1 MNKPMDPIQ
10 LRQQLRRRSAGR
22 VAEEVVTTKE
32 DVAAKAKKKTK
43 AYGERR
49 YWEAR
54 YDDEDVTTDYDWL
67 CDWDALAPV
76 FERNVGGPGASVL
89 HTGCGNSPLGFEL
102 ARAGYCDRCVNVDY
116 SAAVVDRMEAAY
128 PSVERGPAPTSER
141 SRSNRRRIFER
152 RDAISIASSGR
163 VVGARSSRTLRRWD
177 QGDCTDMDYED
188 ELFDVVVDKGTLD
201 AMACHDDEKIALRRG
216 RRYVSECFRVLAP
229 GGVLLVASFGQPE
242 TRLKYFEG
250 HDTAEPCDGADLEP
264 TPTAQCNYELL
275 KSFAALAG
283 TARWTL
289 GAGTPRRPAHGA
301 AGASALGARR
311 RRLRARWTPDLIFKV
326 AVDCAHGRREP
337 HCGAL
342 EFRGFVDE
350 TWWTPCCG
358 FGYKLFH
365 ATRRLLAGRVGLSG
379 RSYAPWAHGETPKW
393 PPLAEARGGEGRAR
407 GARQPGG
414 PADLLVIPEDV
425 HWKNLLFDPAAGRG
439 RRRGLAWP
447 GPHVSYF
454 QDEYFEA
461 SEFEPF
467 RSLRLYDIDVNIP
480 NDPWA
485 SLNRTYGPE
494 CAYMARVDEH
504 GGVLADLR
512 KPEHA
517 RLKRPAAI
525 RVRDVTGIGLTDE
538 ERRDA

>member
-1 MNKPMDPIQ
+1 
-10 LRQQLRRRSAGR
+10 
-22 VAEEVVTTKE
+22 
-32 DVAAKAKKKTK
+32 
-43 AYGERR
+43 
-49 YWEAR
+49 
-54 YDDEDVTTDYDWL
+54 
-67 CDWDALAPV
+67 
-76 FERNVGGPGASVL
+76 
-89 HTGCGNSPLGFEL
+89 
-102 ARAGYCDRCVNVDY
+102 
-116 SAAVVDRMEAAY
+116 
-128 PSVERGPAPTSER
+128 
-141 SRSNRRRIFER
+141 
-152 RDAISIASSGR
+152 
-163 VVGARSSRTLRRWD
+163 
-177 QGDCTDMDYED
+177 MDYEN

-250 HDTAEPCDGADLEP
+250 HDTAEPWCALERETLRASKRRGDKVFIYVLRKKPRTVHPACVGLSVFLALAASAALALRLAYASEAALALARDGVDLEP
-264 TPTAQCNYELL
+264 TPDAAQCNYELL

-289 GAGTPRRPAHGA
+289 GAGTL
-301 AGASALGARR
+301 LGA
-311 RRLRARWTPDLIFKV
+311 LRTEPPGLLPWEHDVDVYVPARDASDLIFKV

-365 ATRRLLAGRVGLSG
+365 ATRDACSLDVLVLAKST
-379 RSYAPWAHGETPKW
+379 YAPWAHGETPNW
-393 PPLAEARGGEGRAR
+393 PPLSQKLAAAKDALAALDNRAD
-407 GARQPGG
+407 P
-414 PADLLVIPEDV
+414 PTFLVIPEDV
-425 HWKNLLFDPAAGRG
+425 HWKNLLFDPGRWTRTPG
-439 RRRGLAWP
+439 SDWAWP

-538 ERRDA
+538 ERRELRRDA